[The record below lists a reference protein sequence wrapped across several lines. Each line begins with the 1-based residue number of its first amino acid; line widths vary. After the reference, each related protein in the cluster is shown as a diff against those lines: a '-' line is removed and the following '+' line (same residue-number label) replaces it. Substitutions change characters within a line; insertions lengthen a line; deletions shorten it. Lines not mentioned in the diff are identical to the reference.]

1 MSNWRT
7 TLAAGLVALS
17 WIAASPV
24 SAQGLPELMPGCQLT
39 LENDPERVLVET
51 PLGTLTLQLFPSV
64 APVTVANFLGYIE
77 RGDYADT
84 IVHRV
89 VPGDPGPEDDFVIQ
103 AGGFAGN
110 GTTFAP
116 IETQAPIANE
126 PCISNLAGTIAM
138 AKLGS
143 DPDSAT
149 SQWFVNLNDNSA
161 NLDNQNEGFTA
172 FGRVLDD
179 GLAVAT
185 AIVNLADSPRLI
197 DVNPQSGAFDVLVG
211 SPLLGPLV
219 DPGGHGCFDASQS
232 GVLLTENA
240 MGVDLEPGTV
250 QDVPFALTSTACAG
264 AGAGGSPGFA
274 CNPPGRR
281 VLLLDPDTLV
291 FEIDPCFPPR
301 TPEQCAAENPLGLLE
316 EFLSCEEIA
325 ASEAAFTTRLEDLAL
340 QFDSLLVKTTYTV
353 TVPEPSAD
361 LSAGSC
367 LLGLAA
373 MARIRRRR
381 RR

>member
-1 MSNWRT
+1 MKT
-7 TLAAGLVALS
+7 QFLTAVVAS
-17 WIAASPV
+17 FTAASV
-24 SAQGLPELMPGCQLT
+24 ATTSMAQMTEIGEGEGEL
-39 LENDPERVLVET
+39 
-51 PLGTLTLQLFPSV
+51 SIV
-64 APVTVANFLGYIE
+64 AWAGYIE

-110 GTTFAP
+110 GITFAP

-126 PCISNLAGTIAM
+126 PCISNVAGTIAM
-138 AKLGS
+138 AKLGN

-172 FGRVLDD
+172 FGQVLDD

-197 DVNPQSGAFDVLVG
+197 DVNPQSGAFDVLLG

-232 GVLLTENA
+232 GVLMTEN
-240 MGVDLEPGTV
+240 GQSVSDLEPGTV
-250 QDVPFALTSTACAG
+250 QDVPFAFTSTACAG

-281 VLLLDPDTLV
+281 VLLLDPDTLI

-301 TPEQCAAENPLGLLE
+301 TPEQCATESPLGLLE
-316 EFLSCEEIA
+316 GFLSCEEIG
-325 ASEAAFTTRLEDLAL
+325 ASEAAFATRLEDLAP

-353 TVPEPSAD
+353 PEPSAD
-361 LSAGSC
+361 VSAGVC

-373 MARIRRRR
+373 IARVRRRR
-381 RR
+381 RQ